1 MSKISKMLRRLFR
14 WIGSLFVRRE
24 VHHFSGTKK
33 AFDILKSMGKKKFE
47 VLFIKRTTGE
57 ARRMAC
63 QYGVKKNITGK
74 GMRYDPKN
82 RNLSVVFDLEKDSY
96 RMINV
101 EGLISIKQGSREY
114 INLDQ
119 EKQ

>member
-1 MSKISKMLRRLFR
+1 
-14 WIGSLFVRRE
+14 
-24 VHHFSGTKK
+24 
-33 AFDILKSMGKKKFE
+33 
-47 VLFIKRTTGE
+47 
-57 ARRMAC
+57 
-63 QYGVKKNITGK
+63 
-74 GMRYDPKN
+74 MRYDPKN